1 MSVCVCVRARERES
15 ERARERRYARARAFA
30 HTSGVRVY
38 AVYTYIALRTRIGL
52 EIYHHPEIANI
63 TNTQLTSLL
72 YDTQSPCALPCYV
85 RELCALD
92 WKTATHIR
100 SLIRV
105 IPCVYLVRGS
115 SDEFDLLLLEGHAV
129 QHRLHAVAR
138 A

>member
-63 TNTQLTSLL
+63 ANTQLTSLL
-72 YDTQSPCALPCYV
+72 YDT
-85 RELCALD
+85 
-92 WKTATHIR
+92 R
-100 SLIRV
+100 SLRV
-105 IPCVYLVRGS
+105 LY
-115 SDEFDLLLLEGHAV
+115 
-129 QHRLHAVAR
+129 R
-138 A
+138 AMYVSYAP

>member
-72 YDTQSPCALPCYV
+72 YDTRSLRVLYRAMYV
-85 RELCALD
+85 SYAPWD
-92 WKTATHIR
+92 WKAATHIR
-100 SLIRV
+100 PLIRV
-105 IPCVYLVRGS
+105 IHSVCVPGPR
-115 SDEFDLLLLEGHAV
+115 
-129 QHRLHAVAR
+129 QQ
-138 A
+138 

>member
-72 YDTQSPCALPCYV
+72 YDT
-85 RELCALD
+85 
-92 WKTATHIR
+92 R
-100 SLIRV
+100 SLRV
-105 IPCVYLVRGS
+105 LYRAMYVSYAPWTGKQLLI
-115 SDEFDLLLLEGHAV
+115 SDP
-129 QHRLHAVAR
+129 
-138 A
+138 